1 MTFFMGPH
9 MLSHP
14 AKSKMKARVY
24 SLGFATRAPFQLL
37 MQSQEGLIGTQKGIA
52 SDLARITPPSYS

>member
-1 MTFFMGPH
+1 